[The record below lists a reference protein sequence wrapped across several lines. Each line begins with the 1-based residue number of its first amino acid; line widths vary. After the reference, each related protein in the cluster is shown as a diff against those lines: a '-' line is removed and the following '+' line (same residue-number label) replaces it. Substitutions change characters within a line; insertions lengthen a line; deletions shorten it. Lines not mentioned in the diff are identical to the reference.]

1 SDSTGRKGVCG
12 KPRKG
17 VLHLSNKKFL
27 ELFAS
32 SKNLHSGAK
41 YFFDTL
47 KAAVFRRFFLPFSPS
62 SATMKAMMI
71 LRRN

>member
-47 KAAVFRRFFLPFSPS
+47 EGTPVRRSFF
-62 SATMKAMMI
+62 AI
-71 LRRN
+71 LMLY